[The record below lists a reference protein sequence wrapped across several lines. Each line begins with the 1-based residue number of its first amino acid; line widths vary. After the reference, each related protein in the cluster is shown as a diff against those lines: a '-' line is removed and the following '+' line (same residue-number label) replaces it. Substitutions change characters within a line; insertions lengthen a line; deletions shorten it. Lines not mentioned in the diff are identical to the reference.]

1 MKFEIGD
8 YQLNQNISEAKK
20 LIEYSDLEYRQA
32 ENSGMKK
39 MFKNEKWFSCEE
51 IEYKDI
57 SWIPTLGS
65 TDGKIYKIALQR
77 DFDSEKESK
86 KAFEYVKDVLT
97 KDFGN
102 FSENKEDKIFW
113 DTEFGNILLTK
124 ASMFD
129 FYFVNV
135 FFTSKI
141 INEKVK
147 IKNTEST
154 KTISNIFLWIAILPL
169 SILSTITVHILNKIL
184 TYQEQ
189 LWFGSLDVES
199 LSYKFTYFLQEPI
212 IEGFATM
219 FVFVI
224 AGSLI
229 APKHNK
235 KVALI
240 LMILSCC
247 IACISLYIVNFIQFN
262 YMSNIGL
269 VSGIIGAILGY
280 LYIYKNKK
288 II

>member
-1 MKFEIGD
+1 MKYEIGD
-8 YQLNQNISEAKK
+8 YQLNQNITEAKK
-20 LIEYSDLEYRQA
+20 LIEYSDEEYKQA

-51 IEYKDI
+51 IDYKDI

-65 TDGKIYKIALQR
+65 IDEKIYKIALQR

-86 KAFEYVKDVLT
+86 KAFEYVKGVLT

-102 FSENKEDKIFW
+102 FSENKDDKLFW

-124 ASMFD
+124 TSIFD

-135 FFTSKI
+135 FFTSNI
-141 INEKVK
+141 INVK
-147 IKNTEST
+147 FKTENKEST
-154 KTISNIFLWIAILPL
+154 KTISNILLWIAILPL
-169 SILSTITVHILNKIL
+169 SILSMITVHILNNIL
-184 TYQEQ
+184 IYQEQ

-229 APKHNK
+229 APKYNE

-240 LMILSCC
+240 LMVLSCC
-247 IACISLYIVNFIQFN
+247 IACISLYIVNFIQFK
-262 YMSNIGL
+262 YMSNIVL
-269 VSGIIGAILGY
+269 VSGILGAILGY
-280 LYIYKNKK
+280 LYIYKKR
-288 II
+288 